1 MIVNLFYFNVEV
13 SVLPI
18 GFIVFQFTI
27 LTLMLTWWTNN
38 GLASTVGWFV
48 ALVLYL
54 NGLLMP
60 DFVRVENS
68 WIVAAENPVDY
79 VVALFFTVVMFV
91 LTYFGISQQRSGE
104 MLVNFGNKM
113 FNSAE
118 RGAIRDILPLPVAD
132 CPTNSPMAAEFW
144 KERQINGT
152 TSALFV
158 GLGGAALTIVILATI
173 AFFASNGPDPKNAAL
188 LALPLYGLMC
198 VGLTITMYGVR
209 YKNGIPI
216 VSLHDKTI
224 PLDTA
229 KLTLI
234 RTCVSLSSALLAG
247 VIMYGTLGILGPL
260 LFSNFQNLQSEFLEI
275 FTIFTGVEFTD
286 LALRIFLSFT
296 AFLTALLLLATFF
309 TWTMLH
315 SRPFAIA
322 IAFVP
327 AYIFLWSVSLMGYY
341 GSENVDAYDQAID
354 TVFANHLW
362 LLVLLIPVSA
372 AIMLRDLLQDQ
383 VLTQAQMRLML
394 AIGIII
400 AGLNLIWLFDAD
412 YYGMRGRDIRGAQI
426 SYLVTQGLL
435 PLLAAVLALWTSNK
449 IRHS

>member
-1 MIVNLFYFNVEV
+1 VAR
-13 SVLPI
+13 
-18 GFIVFQFTI
+18 
-27 LTLMLTWWTNN
+27 WWTNN
-38 GLASTVGWFV
+38 KLASTVGWFV

-60 DFVRVENS
+60 DFVRVENN

-113 FNSAE
+113 FNSPE

-260 LFSNFQNLQSEFLEI
+260 LFSNIQNLQSEFLEI
-275 FTIFTGVEFTD
+275 FTIFTGVGFTD

-412 YYGMRGRDIRGAQI
+412 YYGMLGRDIRGAQI